1 MNILVLGGNGMLG
14 HTVAGYLK
22 DLYGQNILVTT
33 RSGSPGTIR
42 FRIGFDDLSGVIQLA
57 RPDVVINC
65 IGKIKPEIES
75 NSGGTVDAIKVNS
88 IFPHDLR
95 NVFDGQIVQIATD
108 CVFSGKTGGYTDFS
122 LHDAEDVYGKTKSL
136 GEVAAEKFLNIR
148 CSIIGREL
156 NAQKSLVEWVLGQPE
171 GATLNGYM
179 NHDWNGITT
188 HAFASVVGGL
198 IQNSFELVT
207 DQPIHLIPKNK
218 VTKYQLLKQISEKFG
233 RTDLNILGVDAPI
246 SVNRTLETTNE
257 SLNTQLW
264 ESSVFKEVPSIEVLL
279 KKYVEWLGK

>member
-1 MNILVLGGNGMLG
+1 VNILVLGGNGMLG

-42 FRIGFDDLSGVIQLA
+42 FRIGFDDLSEVIQLA
-57 RPDVVINC
+57 RPDVIINC

-75 NSGGTVDAIKVNS
+75 NSDGTVDAIKVNS

-95 NVFDGQIVQIATD
+95 NFFDGQIVQIATD
-108 CVFSGKTGGYTDFS
+108 CVFSGKTGDYTNFS

-136 GEVAAEKFLNIR
+136 GEVTAEKFLNIR

-156 NAQKSLVEWVLGQPE
+156 NAKKSLVEWVLGQPE
-171 GATLNGYM
+171 GTTLNGYM

-198 IQNSFELVT
+198 IQNNFELVS
-207 DQPIHLIPKNK
+207 DQPIHLIPNNK
-218 VTKYQLLKQISEKFG
+218 VTKHQLLKQISEKFG

-246 SVNRTLETTNE
+246 SVNRTLKTTDE

-279 KKYVEWLGK
+279 EKYVEWLGK